1 MSKAR
6 VRLHVPAH
14 MLPDG
19 PEELPTFYRN
29 LLSDLAALSARCEV
43 VHRDME
49 ALRHGPDE
57 ADFDFVHNGNIDRPQ
72 VLNLGPA
79 YLSGFFYADPKGIF
93 FESSIAGL
101 PFRPSAM
108 PADKAAAFAATLRG
122 LFVAPRKSRHLQ
134 PTDRAQ
140 FAGGHIAVFLQD
152 LSDPVLRARHMT
164 ARAMLE
170 TILSNT
176 GGRQVVVK
184 PHPRNTGDETQ
195 AICDWLGAQHPQVC
209 LTTANVH
216 DILHGAALSASIGS
230 SVALEGMLHRVPA
243 VLFGRSDLHH
253 CAATVE
259 TPADWP
265 GALDLALGR
274 DWPFDAFLFWFLKRH
289 CIWATRPFLG
299 QILDRM
305 AAQAADFAAL
315 GIKARG
321 ASG

>member
-19 PEELPTFYRN
+19 PEDLPAFYRN
-29 LLSDLAALSARCEV
+29 LMEQLAALGARCEV

-49 ALRHGPDE
+49 ALRNGPDG

-72 VLNLGPA
+72 ALNLGPA
-79 YLSGFFYADPKGIF
+79 YLSRFFYADAKGIF

-101 PFRPSAM
+101 TFRP
-108 PADKAAAFAATLRG
+108 AAIPVETAAGFAATLRG
-122 LFVAPRKSRHLQ
+122 LFVAPRKSRHPQ

-140 FAGGHIAVFLQD
+140 FKCGHIAVFLQD
-152 LSDPVLRARHMT
+152 LSDPVLRARHMP
-164 ARAMLE
+164 ARAMIE
-170 TILSNT
+170 TILSDT

-195 AICDWLGAQHPQVC
+195 AICDWLGAHHPQVC

-216 DILHGAALSASIGS
+216 DILQGAALSASIAS
-230 SVALEGMLHRVPA
+230 SVAVEGMLHGVPA

-253 CAATVE
+253 CAETVV

-265 GALDLALGR
+265 MALDRALGR
-274 DWPFDAFLFWFLKRH
+274 DWPFDAFLFWFLKRQ
-289 CIWATRPFLG
+289 CIWATRPFLR

-305 AAQAADFAAL
+305 SARGADFARL
-315 GIKARG
+315 GVTLPS